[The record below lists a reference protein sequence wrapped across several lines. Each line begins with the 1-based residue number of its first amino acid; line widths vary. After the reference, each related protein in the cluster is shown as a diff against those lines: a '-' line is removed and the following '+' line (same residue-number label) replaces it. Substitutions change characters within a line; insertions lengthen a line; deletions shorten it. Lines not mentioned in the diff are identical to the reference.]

1 MTPRDVSRLLP
12 GLLLLVVGGVLA
24 HLLSTTVLG
33 VNRLLLAVGLGVL
46 LANAVGVPE
55 WAAPGVGTHNRWLEL
70 GIVLMGARVAVD
82 QLLSTGP
89 LLLLLVVGFLGF
101 SLVFVELVA
110 REVFEVPE
118 RLGSLLAAGYSIC
131 GVSAIVAVSSGVRA
145 KADQIA
151 YAVATIL
158 LFDAVTLAVYP
169 AIGRLLDLSDVVFG
183 VWSGI
188 SMVST
193 GPVVAAGFAY
203 SEQAGQWATI
213 TKLGRNV
220 FIGVVA
226 VLYAVYYARRDSDD
240 ETTTGTDWR
249 SLWNQF
255 PTFVLGFVAVAAVAS
270 AGLLSPATVS
280 LFERTYQWL
289 FLLAFVGLGTSIEI
303 QNMRNTGIQP
313 LLVVLTALITV
324 SVLSLLASVLVFG

>member
-1 MTPRDVSRLLP
+1 MTVRAAPRVLP
-12 GLLLLVVGGVLA
+12 GLLVLLVGGVLA
-24 HLLSTTVLG
+24 HLLSTAVLG

-55 WAAPGVGTHNRWLEL
+55 WAEPGVETHSRWLEL

-82 QLLSTGP
+82 QLLATGP
-89 LLLLLVVGFLGF
+89 TLLLLVVGFLGF

-110 REVFEVPE
+110 REVFEIPE

-145 KADQIA
+145 KADEIA

-158 LFDAVTLAVYP
+158 LFDAVTLAAYP
-169 AIGRLLDLSDVVFG
+169 TIGRLLDLSDIVFG

-240 ETTTGTDWR
+240 TSAAASWR
-249 SLWNQF
+249 SLWEQF

-270 AGLLSPATVS
+270 AGLIPPAVVS
-280 LFERTYQWL
+280 LLERGYQWL
-289 FLLAFVGLGTSIEI
+289 FLVAFVGLGTSIEI
-303 QNMRNTGIQP
+303 RNLRNTGVQP
-313 LLVVLTALITV
+313 LLVVLASLLTV
-324 SVLSLLASVLVFG
+324 SGLSLLASLLAFG

>member
-226 VLYAVYYARRDSDD
+226 VLYAVYYARRDS
-240 ETTTGTDWR
+240 EGSSAASWR
-249 SLWNQF
+249 SLWEQF
-255 PTFVLGFVAVAAVAS
+255 PTFVLGFAAVAAVAS
-270 AGLLSPATVS
+270 TGVLPAGVLS
-280 LFERTYQWL
+280 LFERGYQWL
-289 FLLAFVGLGTSIEI
+289 FLVAFVGLGTSIEI
-303 QNMRNTGIQP
+303 RNLRNTGARP
-313 LLVVLTALITV
+313 LLVVLASLLTV
-324 SVLSLLASVLVFG
+324 SALSLLAAVLAFG